1 MKKILLSATFLA
13 ASFGSFAQT
22 EVTIT
27 LDTRDMFNVDCNLQ
41 GDGAGGPAQ
50 VDKVYMHSGA
60 CSENR
65 GSNPTQSAEDYCAE
79 QITPFG
85 SDVWQHVVGNWGA
98 EGQDDGVGLMVH
110 KFDDTG
116 DSLADYGVYYKTFI
130 MEEYYSD
137 PALVSTE
144 SNTQGSTV
152 SAPMDPNNPVHL
164 IGLVFRNLNGI
175 VSGRDQQGC
184 QDIFVINVDK
194 ANPTVINSTDNSNAG
209 FVTFSKSTVGI
220 EDRALAYDL
229 FVGPNPATDEGLVR
243 ISVLRDVKDALFT
256 ITNMIG
262 QEVHSS
268 AAPLKMGKNIVP
280 FNVSELRNGI
290 YIVSISSS
298 KGLLMQE
305 RLIVNH

>member
-1 MKKILLSATFLA
+1 MNKILLSVTFLA

-27 LDTRDMFNVDCNLQ
+27 LDTRDMFNVDCNLL

-50 VDKVYMHSGA
+50 VNKVYMHSGA

-65 GSNPTQSAEDYCAE
+65 GGNQQQSAEDYCAE

-85 SDVWQHVVGNWGA
+85 SDVWQHVVGNWGQA
-98 EGQDDGVGLMVH
+98 AQDDGVGLM
-110 KFDDTG
+110 DDQFALTN
-116 DSLADYGVYYKTFI
+116 DSAFLGVYSKTFI
-130 MEEYYSD
+130 MEDYYSD
-137 PALVSTE
+137 PNLVSTE

-164 IGLVFRNLNGI
+164 IGLVFRNEDGSA
-175 VSGRDQQGC
+175 SGRDQQGC

-209 FVTFSKSTVGI
+209 FVTFSKSTVDI

-229 FVGPNPATDEGLVR
+229 FVGPNPATDEGLVS
-243 ISVLRDVKDALFT
+243 ISVLRNVKDASFS

-268 AAPLKMGKNIVP
+268 AAPLKTGKNIVP
-280 FNVSELRNGI
+280 FNVSELRNGV
-290 YIVSISSS
+290 YILSITSSA
-298 KGLLMQE
+298 GMLMQE
-305 RLIVNH
+305 QLIINH